1 MTPPK
6 KRDIYKG
13 LKKTNT
19 AISYELILIK
29 EPEVYK
35 FKFSKFVDKLR
46 DHIFIALIHCVEYFI
61 NKSITIDKRFA
72 HNNNRN

>member
-13 LKKTNT
+13 LKKNNT

-46 DHIFIALIHCVEYFI
+46 DHIHSVNTLC
-61 NKSITIDKRFA
+61 
-72 HNNNRN
+72 

>member
-29 EPEVYK
+29 EPKVYK
-35 FKFSKFVDKLR
+35 FKIRRQASR
-46 DHIFIALIHCVEYFI
+46 SH
-61 NKSITIDKRFA
+61 S
-72 HNNNRN
+72 